1 MQSKI
6 YLFLILNVLTNLAF
20 AQQRSTI
27 SGTIKDAASGEPLPF
42 VTVQI
47 PSAKV
52 GTTANVDGYFSFMNV
67 ADTST
72 IQFSYIGYKTKS
84 MKLTTSLSSTNILV
98 ELNNQSN
105 ALDEVTVTA
114 EREELLRASE
124 KISMLKMTPAKIAAL
139 PSIGEKDIFRAFQLM
154 PGVSAANENSSG
166 LFVRGGTPDQTLV
179 LYDGFNVY
187 HVEHLFGFYSAFNPN
202 AIKDMQLYKGGFE
215 AKYGGRIGAVAE
227 ITSKDGDAKRINGGL
242 DIGLIAANGYL
253 EVPIGNKF
261 SSSMAFRRSYPSP
274 LYTALFNKFSGT
286 ASAASNDGRP
296 PRKAESEGS
305 QGLISLFSTTVA
317 SYFYDANAKFTY
329 KPTKNDV
336 ISLSFY
342 NGTDNLDN
350 SRTTTRAASGTRPG
364 FDQTVN
370 DVTKWGNFGS
380 SLKWSHRF
388 SPRFYMNTLVSY
400 SNYYS
405 QRDRRQSTT
414 STNPTTSAVT
424 TNSRG
429 TLEDNLLY
437 DYSVKANFEYKIN
450 KDHFL
455 EFGLNETHN
464 KIDYV
469 FTQND
474 TLKVIDRHTNGDLIT
489 GFVQDKIT
497 LFDKLEVIGGLRLNY
512 FTPTSKFYIEP
523 RLSASYQLFPK
534 VKLKAAW
541 GIYDQFAKRV
551 IREDVLQGSR
561 DFWVLS
567 DNDKLPVASA
577 THYIL
582 GASYDTK
589 NWFFDIETYHKQ
601 LTGLTEYSLRIQPR
615 RQVVSFNEY
624 FFQGKGFAQGIDVL
638 VQKKYGKLNGW
649 VSYSLGQV
657 KYNFPDFQ
665 NTSFFAGQDVRHEL
679 KTVAIYKVGQFDLSA
694 TWIFTTGRPYTAPEG
709 GYQVT
714 LLDGTQKS
722 YINVSDKNGL
732 RLPNYNRLDAAVTF
746 HWKPRKHVSDK
757 SVSLCVFNA
766 YNRKNVWYKE
776 YEVQNNSVIATNVTY
791 LGITPNLSFS
801 WKFK

>member
-1 MQSKI
+1 M
-6 YLFLILNVLTNLAF
+6 LL
-20 AQQRSTI
+20 AQQRTTI
-27 SGTIKDAASGEPLPF
+27 TGTIKDAASGEPLPF
-42 VTVQI
+42 VTVLI
-47 PSAKV
+47 PSAKT
-52 GTTANVDGYFSFMNV
+52 GTTANVDGYFSFINI

-72 IQFSYIGYKTKS
+72 VQFSYIGYKTKS
-84 MKLTTSLSSTNILV
+84 MKLNTSLSNTNILV
-98 ELNNQSN
+98 ELNTQGSD
-105 ALDEVTVTA
+105 LGEVTVTA

-227 ITSKDGDAKRINGGL
+227 ITSKDGDAKHINGGL
-242 DIGLIAANGYL
+242 DIGLIAANAYL
-253 EVPIGNKF
+253 EVPIGDKF
-261 SSSMAFRRSYPSP
+261 TSSMAFRRSYPSP

-286 ASAASNDGRP
+286 VNTTSNDGRP
-296 PRKAESEGS
+296 PRQAESQGS

-317 SYFYDANAKFTY
+317 SYFYDANAKFSY

-364 FDQTVN
+364 FNQIVN

-388 SPRFYMNTLVSY
+388 NPRLYMNTLVSY

-414 STNPTTSAVT
+414 STNPTTNVVS
-424 TNSRG
+424 TNNRG

-437 DYSVKANFEYKIN
+437 DYSVKANFEYKVN

-474 TLKVIDRHTNGDLIT
+474 TLKVIDRHTNGDLLT
-489 GFVQDKIT
+489 GFVQDKIKI
-497 LFDKLEVIGGLRLNY
+497 FDKLEVIGGLRLNY
-512 FTPTSKFYIEP
+512 FTPTSKAYIEP
-523 RLSASYQLFPK
+523 RLSASYQLTSNI
-534 VKLKAAW
+534 KLKGAW

-615 RQVVSFNEY
+615 RKVVSFNEY

-679 KTVAIYKVGQFDLSA
+679 KTVAIYKVGRFDLSA
-694 TWIFTTGRPYTAPEG
+694 TWILTTGRPYTAPEG

-732 RLPNYNRLDAAVTF
+732 RLPSYNRLDAAITY
-746 HWKPRKHVSDK
+746 HWKPREHVSDK
-757 SVSLCVFNA
+757 SVSICVFNA